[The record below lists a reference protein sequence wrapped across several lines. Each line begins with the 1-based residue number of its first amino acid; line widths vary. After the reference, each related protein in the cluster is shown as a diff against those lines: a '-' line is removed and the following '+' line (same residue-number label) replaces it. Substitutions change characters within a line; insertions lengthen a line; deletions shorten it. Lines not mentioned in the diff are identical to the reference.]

1 MKQFLFV
8 LTIALIFS
16 CNNSEEKAREKKTVE
31 ATKLIGEWN
40 NLSMRVEINSKNNLD
55 SNEVLTVERHE
66 WESRLK
72 IKPIRTFFRV
82 DSTWNSAHYNLE
94 DSLVYNPS
102 GKWWLLGDSIVMAQ
116 SFPSPD
122 TTLYLLKLEGDTA
135 IFDAYLDWDM
145 DSKRDDRYLGRQ
157 LKVNRE

>member
-1 MKQFLFV
+1 MKQILFIA
-8 LTIALIFS
+8 TIALIVS
-16 CNNSEEKAREKKTVE
+16 CNNSEEQDRETKTVD

-40 NLSMRVEINSKNNLD
+40 NLSMRVEINSKNNMD
-55 SNEVLTVERHE
+55 SSEVLTVERHE

-102 GKWWLLGDSIVMAQ
+102 GKWWLSGDSLVMAQ

-122 TTLYLLKLEGDTA
+122 TTLYLVKLE
-135 IFDAYLDWDM
+135 
-145 DSKRDDRYLGRQ
+145 
-157 LKVNRE
+157 